1 MNWLAGRCSARRRPT
16 AAHFQHYEKLHLARE
31 FCERMGNP
39 DAGKLYLDLAERMP
53 AGWRPAFFGM
63 FRRRPDSPLRVCGYL
78 SIGGLEND
86 TAERVLS

>member
-63 FRRRPDSPLRVCGYL
+63 FRR
-78 SIGGLEND
+78 
-86 TAERVLS
+86 

>member
-39 DAGKLYLDLAERMP
+39 DAGKLVPGPGGAH
-53 AGWRPAFFGM
+53 AGGM
-63 FRRRPDSPLRVCGYL
+63 APCVFRDVPKA
-78 SIGGLEND
+78 
-86 TAERVLS
+86 T